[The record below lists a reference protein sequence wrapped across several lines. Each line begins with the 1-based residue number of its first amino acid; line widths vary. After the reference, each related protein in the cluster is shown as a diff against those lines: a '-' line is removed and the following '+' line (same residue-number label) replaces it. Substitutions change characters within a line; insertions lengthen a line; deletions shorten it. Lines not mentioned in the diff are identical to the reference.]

1 MDGAQA
7 GGSRYIFLDYL
18 RAAAAWLVVWDH
30 LVASLPQD
38 LGQPLML
45 AVWVRRNVSGPLG
58 IIQDFGWFGVA
69 VFLLISGFIISD
81 RAAVESTRTFVVRRI
96 LRIYPMMIVAVLLT
110 VAVGASAIPSLQTI
124 LLNMTLAS
132 YLRFPQV
139 VLVGVAWTLVIEMVF
154 YAITA
159 ATQVMRG
166 SPHRIA
172 FNLALITVVIFNR
185 GAFGPSFGLFANTVS
200 YLPILVMGQTI
211 YWWLERGRLSALWGF
226 GYLAAASGLFLL
238 GVRAINPV
246 FEPVTNSYAISLA
259 YAVLLFLV
267 LRKAKLPE
275 NRIVRFL
282 SETSYSLYLMHG
294 IVGYRLIG
302 ILLPR
307 IGAPVAVAL
316 AIVASLL
323 SASLTY
329 LLVERPTL
337 KFARRLTSP
346 PPPPP
351 SLSESAPAGL

>member
-1 MDGAQA
+1 MDGART

-38 LGQPLML
+38 LGKPLPL
-45 AVWVRRNVSGPLG
+45 AIWVRHNISGPLG

-81 RAAVESTRTFVVRRI
+81 RAAVESTRTFVIRRI

-110 VAVGASAIPSLQTI
+110 VAIGGSATPSLQTI

-132 YLRFPQV
+132 YLRVPQI

-159 ATQVMRG
+159 ATQVMRS

-172 FNLALITVVIFNR
+172 INLVLVGLVIFNR
-185 GAFGPSFGLFANTVS
+185 GAFGPSFGLFANVVS
-200 YLPILVMGQTI
+200 YLPILVMGQII
-211 YWWLERGRLSALWGF
+211 YWWLERGRLSAFWGF

-238 GVRAINPV
+238 GVRAVNAA
-246 FEPVTNSYAISLA
+246 FEPVTNSYVISVA

-267 LRKAKLPE
+267 LRTARLPE
-275 NRIVRFL
+275 SRIVRFL

-294 IVGYRLIG
+294 IVGYRLLG
-302 ILLPR
+302 VLLPR
-307 IGAPVAVAL
+307 IGAPAAVAL
-316 AIVASLL
+316 AIAASLA

-337 KFARRLTSP
+337 KLARRLTSP
-346 PPPPP
+346 PPPRGLP
-351 SLSESAPAGL
+351 ESAPAAL